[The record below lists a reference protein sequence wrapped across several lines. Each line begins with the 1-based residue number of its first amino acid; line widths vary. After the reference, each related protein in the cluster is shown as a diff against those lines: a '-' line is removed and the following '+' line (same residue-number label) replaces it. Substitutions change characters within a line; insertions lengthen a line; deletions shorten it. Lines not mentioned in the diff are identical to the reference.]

1 MFAAAA
7 GSPNLMLQATI
18 FLGAALLFVPLG
30 KRFGIATVLGYLITG
45 LILGPSGLDGPSLAR
60 NSFPSPGLSGR
71 GIRTMCSSYAR
82 SSIG

>member
-30 KRFGIATVLGYLITG
+30 KRFGIATE
-45 LILGPSGLDGPSLAR
+45 
-60 NSFPSPGLSGR
+60 
-71 GIRTMCSSYAR
+71 
-82 SSIG
+82 

>member
-30 KRFGIATVLGYLITG
+30 KRFGIARYSAT
-45 LILGPSGLDGPSLAR
+45 SLQA
-60 NSFPSPGLSGR
+60 
-71 GIRTMCSSYAR
+71 
-82 SSIG
+82 

>member
-1 MFAAAA
+1 MLAAAA

-45 LILGPSGLDGPSLAR
+45 LILGPSGFRRRRELIALFR
-60 NSFPSPGLSGR
+60 VRR
-71 GIRTMCSSYAR
+71 GHAVVYHWS
-82 SSIG
+82 

>member
-1 MFAAAA
+1 MLAAAA

-45 LILGPSGLDGPSLAR
+45 LILSL
-60 NSFPSPGLSGR
+60 
-71 GIRTMCSSYAR
+71 IH
-82 SSIG
+82 I

>member
-45 LILGPSGLDGPSLAR
+45 LILGPSALDVAGDAESLLH
-60 NSFPSPGLSGR
+60 LSL
-71 GIRTMCSSYAR
+71 IH
-82 SSIG
+82 I